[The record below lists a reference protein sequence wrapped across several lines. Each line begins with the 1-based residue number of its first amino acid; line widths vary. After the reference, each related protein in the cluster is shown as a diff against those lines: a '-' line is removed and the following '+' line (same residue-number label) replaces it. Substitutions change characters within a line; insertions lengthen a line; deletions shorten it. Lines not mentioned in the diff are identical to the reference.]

1 MVKCTKSLQ
10 SLNYYFTWTAI
21 VDRCSKL
28 FQTREASLRL
38 SERCGQSWPR
48 LCLVE
53 ASLTSPVPLQKNKQK
68 TTTFN
73 YTTTDTVPG
82 V

>member
-1 MVKCTKSLQ
+1 MVKCMSLQ
-10 SLNYYFTWTAI
+10 SLNYYSTWTAI

-73 YTTTDTVPG
+73 YTTTDTVSG